1 MISPSHI
8 GLIVLKIVFLDSNK
22 NLNIQKMAV
31 IDWEQF
37 NENFQYYDKSIIIEV
52 IDLFLEEYEPR
63 IANLGKNIKE
73 KDFAS
78 LAFNAHSLKSVIS
91 NYMAPSALEI
101 TRKLEELG
109 KNQTS
114 EGLDEVFTK
123 LKSITQELLIEL
135 KDYVQKLD

>member
-1 MISPSHI
+1 
-8 GLIVLKIVFLDSNK
+8 
-22 NLNIQKMAV
+22 MAV

-63 IANLGKNIKE
+63 IADLAKNINE

-78 LAFNAHSLKSVIS
+78 LAFNAHSLKSMIS
-91 NYMAPSALEI
+91 NYMAPSAMEI

-109 KNQTS
+109 KNQNS
-114 EGLDEVFTK
+114 EGLDEVFAK
-123 LKSITQELLIEL
+123 LKSITQELRNEL